1 MKYSPSDLL
10 RQRFEVSIL
19 KDFFQ
24 FDIFVLILSLAETK
38 EIVSDILIEKQN
50 EKKNNPLF

>member
-24 FDIFVLILSLAETK
+24 FEIFVLILSLAETK